1 MKAKLATIRANG
13 VSRKIAVPCSLA
25 DFLVSAGWRA
35 TQVVVEF
42 NGQVVPRNQFG
53 QVQIRDGD
61 QVEVIV
67 PVAGG

>member
-1 MKAKLATIRANG
+1 MKAEFATIRANG
-13 VSRKIAVPCSLA
+13 EPRRVELPCSLA
-25 DFLVSAGWRA
+25 DFLASGGWRA

-42 NGQVVPRNQFG
+42 NGQVVPRNQIG
-53 QVQIRDGD
+53 QVELRDGD